1 MEWMFGFR
9 SISLTVIVIICLQ
22 TAKEIDLPTVVG
34 AVAPQENLNSD
45 RNFGIDLE
53 LSHQNKIGDLL
64 YKVKAIG
71 TITRKMFLPQCK
83 TALMETH
90 TINGEM
96 TI

>member
-1 MEWMFGFR
+1 LFGFSFDFFDR
-9 SISLTVIVIICLQ
+9 HRDHLL
-22 TAKEIDLPTVVG
+22 ANRKGDLPTVVG

-71 TITRKMFLPQCK
+71 TITRKMYL
-83 TALMETH
+83 TAVQ
-90 TINGEM
+90 NGPYGNS
-96 TI
+96 